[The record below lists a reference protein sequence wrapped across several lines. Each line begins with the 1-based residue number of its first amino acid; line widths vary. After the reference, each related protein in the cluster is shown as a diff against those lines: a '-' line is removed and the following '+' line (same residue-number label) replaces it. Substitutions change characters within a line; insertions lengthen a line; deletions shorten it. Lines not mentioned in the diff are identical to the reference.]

1 MWLYIYDYIYIWLYM
16 DISND
21 VHVVFSMVF
30 PFESPFSGRSSPWAG
45 ALEETSWWMPWLS
58 KAADGRM
65 RWVKMPRDL
74 WKWLN
79 YHICTFFNWSY
90 LIMLYHFRWCSP
102 YLWSCFGYARLISF
116 PMLSCFFRIPAPL
129 QQSSIQTGNCDICV
143 ENHQHTCRLVHCKVE
158 LLEGNP
164 NFMGLLIEFRV
175 FFNTQM
181 TNSPIYPFIHT
192 HIIYIYTQHYAMFTY
207 PPGTEHRENEPF
219 GSFIYLLQW
228 WYVPWHCCCPSEGP
242 DHHGPAH
249 LDGGVALC
257 ATHCLTRTARQY
269 DEHWPMSASVV
280 WKPWGFSWG
289 NGIYHEEWWLNR
301 NFIGCIIKNGDFFNG
316 VFHEK
321 LNMVVEL
328 GSKWIYHQQ

>member
-1 MWLYIYDYIYIWLYM
+1 M

-116 PMLSCFFRIPAPL
+116 PMLSRFFRIPAPL

-192 HIIYIYTQHYAMFTY
+192 HIYIYIHNIMQCLHTLRELNIGRMSHLVHSFTY
-207 PPGTEHRENEPF
+207 CNGDMFHGT
-219 GSFIYLLQW
+219 
-228 WYVPWHCCCPSEGP
+228 
-242 DHHGPAH
+242 
-249 LDGGVALC
+249 VA
-257 ATHCLTRTARQY
+257 ARQKARTTTAQRI
-269 DEHWPMSASVV
+269 WTAA
-280 WKPWGFSWG
+280 
-289 NGIYHEEWWLNR
+289 
-301 NFIGCIIKNGDFFNG
+301 
-316 VFHEK
+316 
-321 LNMVVEL
+321 
-328 GSKWIYHQQ
+328 

>member
-1 MWLYIYDYIYIWLYM
+1 M

-192 HIIYIYTQHYAMFTY
+192 HI
-207 PPGTEHRENEPF
+207 
-219 GSFIYLLQW
+219 
-228 WYVPWHCCCPSEGP
+228 
-242 DHHGPAH
+242 
-249 LDGGVALC
+249 
-257 ATHCLTRTARQY
+257 
-269 DEHWPMSASVV
+269 
-280 WKPWGFSWG
+280 
-289 NGIYHEEWWLNR
+289 
-301 NFIGCIIKNGDFFNG
+301 
-316 VFHEK
+316 
-321 LNMVVEL
+321 
-328 GSKWIYHQQ
+328 

>member
-1 MWLYIYDYIYIWLYM
+1 MEHYQHKENRLIYNIYIYMWLYIYDYIYIWLYM

-116 PMLSCFFRIPAPL
+116 PMLSCFFSDSSTSPAIKHSNGKL
-129 QQSSIQTGNCDICV
+129 
-143 ENHQHTCRLVHCKVE
+143 R
-158 LLEGNP
+158 
-164 NFMGLLIEFRV
+164 
-175 FFNTQM
+175 
-181 TNSPIYPFIHT
+181 
-192 HIIYIYTQHYAMFTY
+192 
-207 PPGTEHRENEPF
+207 
-219 GSFIYLLQW
+219 YLRGK
-228 WYVPWHCCCPSEGP
+228 PS
-242 DHHGPAH
+242 A
-249 LDGGVALC
+249 
-257 ATHCLTRTARQY
+257 Y
-269 DEHWPMSASVV
+269 M
-280 WKPWGFSWG
+280 
-289 NGIYHEEWWLNR
+289 
-301 NFIGCIIKNGDFFNG
+301 
-316 VFHEK
+316 
-321 LNMVVEL
+321 
-328 GSKWIYHQQ
+328 